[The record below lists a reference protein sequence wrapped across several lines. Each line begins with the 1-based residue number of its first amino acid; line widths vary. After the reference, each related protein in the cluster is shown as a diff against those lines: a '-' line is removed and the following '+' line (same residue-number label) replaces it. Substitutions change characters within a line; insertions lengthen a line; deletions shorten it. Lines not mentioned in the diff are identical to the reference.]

1 MSDQHRYEIEV
12 LSECYISPKFSNP
25 PAMKSS
31 HQSGSLPLDYA
42 AEIAF
47 ELHLLRAE
55 CSQAARDLTNQRPLD
70 ASALEDCARLDDA
83 LAKAHAIVQAAISQI
98 KDVRSRKRPRS
109 R

>member
-1 MSDQHRYEIEV
+1 
-12 LSECYISPKFSNP
+12 
-25 PAMKSS
+25 MKSP
-31 HQSGSLPLDYA
+31 HQFGPLPLDYA

-55 CSQAARDLTNQRPLD
+55 CSQAALELTNQRPLD

-83 LAKAHAIVQAAISQI
+83 LAKAHAIVRAAVLEI